1 MENRVYD
8 LLEKM
13 YIEFSGRFDSVEN
26 DIKDLKGDVKDL
38 KDDVKEIKTTIEQD
52 INPKIIILFDGN
64 IQQAQQLERIEQ
76 EVSKHEEIILRRVR

>member
-1 MENRVYD
+1 MEDRVYD

-26 DIKDLKGDVKDL
+26 DIKDIKGDIKDL
-38 KDDVKEIKTTIEQD
+38 KFDVVEIKTTIEHE
-52 INPKIIILFDGN
+52 INPKITILFDGH